1 MKIYS
6 GSQRSL
12 AAHPDNVAA
21 NASRGAAYLEW
32 SRLLLLV
39 WRGPQEPRARRIRI
53 GLIDFFVLILAAA
66 ICWSTTAAIVLVL
79 CILLMI
85 AITHGPWRI
94 LQQMKHP
101 ACALPVALVAIA
113 MLGTLWADGVPWT
126 ERLHALRKTV
136 KLLWLPLFFLHFQMT
151 SRGPSVLT
159 AYVISNL
166 VLAGFSFLTFLSPE
180 VRDALGAADKAPGVF
195 LKNYID
201 QSQGFALAAV
211 ISIALA
217 IESVRRSQL
226 GRAAGFLVCSVVA
239 LAELA
244 FVNVARTAFL
254 YIPAMLLLLLLRYTR
269 GWALVAMLA
278 GLSAIGAALWVAS
291 PNLQAKVARVL
302 HEVSAF
308 ESNAT
313 TVIGYPA
320 SGAERLE
327 FWRKSTKFVQA
338 APFLGHGTGS
348 TKALFTTEAA
358 GESGLMAKVI
368 DNPHNQTLAVA
379 IQWGMLGC
387 LALFAMWGAHMWLFR
402 KAVAGSQH
410 SLVAWIGLLAVA
422 QNVLS
427 SLLNSHL
434 FDFYEGWLYLLIV
447 AIAGGTLQRQK
458 RLDSEAC
465 RALGSSDSDR
475 PWLGPGNRLQQA
487 LRDQ

>member
-1 MKIYS
+1 MKIHLGTQETFAS
-6 GSQRSL
+6 C
-12 AAHPDNVAA
+12 PDNVAA
-21 NASRGAAYLEW
+21 KAPRGAGYLDW

-39 WRGPQEPRARRIRI
+39 WSGPQEPRARRIRI
-53 GLIDFFVLILAAA
+53 GLIDIFILILAAA
-66 ICWSTTAAIVLVL
+66 ICWSTTATTVLVL

-85 AITHGPWRI
+85 SITHGPWKI

-101 ACALPVALVAIA
+101 ACALPVAIVAIA
-113 MLGTLWADGVPWT
+113 MLGTLWADEVPWS
-126 ERLHALRKTV
+126 ERLHAIEKTV
-136 KLLWLPLFFLHFQMT
+136 KLLWLPPLFLHFQMT
-151 SRGPSVLT
+151 SRGPRMFT
-159 AYVISNL
+159 AYAVSNL

-180 VRDALGAADKAPGVF
+180 VRDALGAAGKAPGVF

-217 IESVRRSQL
+217 IESIHRSRFW
-226 GRAAGFLVCSVVA
+226 RAAVLLVCSAVFF
-239 LAELA
+239 AELA

-254 YIPAMLLLLLLRYTR
+254 YVPAMLLLLLLRYTR
-269 GWALVAMLA
+269 GWALLALLA

-291 PNLQAKVARVL
+291 PNLQTKVARLL

-313 TVIGYPA
+313 TVNGHPA

-327 FWRKSTKFVQA
+327 FWRKSIKFVHA
-338 APFLGHGTGS
+338 APFFGHGTGS
-348 TKALFTTEAA
+348 TRALFAAEAA
-358 GESGLMAKVI
+358 GESGLKAKVV

-387 LALFAMWGAHMWLFR
+387 LALLATWGTHLWLFR
-402 KAVAGSQH
+402 EAVAGAQP
-410 SLVAWIGLLAVA
+410 SLVAWIGLVAVV

-434 FDFYEGWLYLLIV
+434 FDFYEGWLYVLIV
-447 AIAGGTLQRQK
+447 AIAGGTLQREK
-458 RLDSEAC
+458 RSG
-465 RALGSSDSDR
+465 GSVR
-475 PWLGPGNRLQQA
+475 PIATVPRTMQ
-487 LRDQ
+487 